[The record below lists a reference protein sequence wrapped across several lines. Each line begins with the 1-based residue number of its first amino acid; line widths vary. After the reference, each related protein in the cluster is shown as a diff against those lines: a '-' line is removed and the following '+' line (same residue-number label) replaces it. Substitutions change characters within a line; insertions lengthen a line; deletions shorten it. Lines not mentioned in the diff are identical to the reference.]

1 MYKSIPRTISKIE
14 RILNACE
21 AALEAGADVN
31 TRTDDGDTI
40 LHAAIVEGIP
50 NHIQMVERL
59 IAKRADVNS
68 FENAKKAKAEQD
80 ARVKAEQDARV
91 KAEQDARVK
100 AEQDARVKAEQE
112 TLAKAEQEARV
123 KAEQD
128 ARVKA
133 EKEKSATVVNYDAI
147 KDLKLAIKFPYAHH
161 ALDAFEAALKAGADV
176 NTLTD
181 DGKTVLYA
189 AIIGDAQNHHRMI
202 EQLIAK
208 DADVN
213 VPNKNGLT
221 PLAGAVLKQNK
232 HVVKMLIKARANV
245 NAVIDGETLLS
256 FAQGCTTPEIEQLLI
271 ARGAQLKRE
280 LI

>member
-91 KAEQDARVK
+91 KAE
-100 AEQDARVKAEQE
+100 
-112 TLAKAEQEARV
+112 
-123 KAEQD
+123 
-128 ARVKA
+128 
-133 EKEKSATVVNYDAI
+133 KEKSATVVNYDAI
-147 KDLKLAIKFPYAHH
+147 KDLKWAIKFPYAHH